1 VRRISPIP
9 VVAVGTIALLALI
22 VPVLGLSDPAR
33 MDVAHRLTG
42 PSWTHWLGQDDLG
55 RDILSRLLWGARS
68 SLTVAVLS
76 ASLSCVLGTALG
88 VLGGFLRGVVDLLT
102 IRAMDVVL
110 CFPPLLLALLVV
122 TLLGPGASTLIPVLA
137 LVYLP
142 GFTRVAYAGVLS
154 VRDQEYVQ
162 AQLALGVAPL
172 RIMVRTVLPN
182 VGGPVLVQFSL
193 ALASAVVLE
202 SGLSFLGLGVVP
214 PAASWGLM
222 IASARSTMAQTPLPL
237 LWPCLALSLTVL
249 SLNALCDAVRGAMD
263 PHGVPPRRR
272 RRWMP
277 ALTPGLLR
285 APGAA
290 LAVGELSV
298 AIETSAG
305 EVRPVRRAS
314 WSVAPGETLAIVGES
329 GSGKSLTGLAVLGLL
344 PPVARAVEGTA
355 ELGDQDLLRLDEA
368 ALRRLRGNEIAMVF
382 QDPMSSLNPVH
393 RIGTQIAEGIRAHRS
408 VSARAAW
415 RQAVAL
421 LAKVGIPDPERR
433 AGSFPHELSGGMRQR
448 AMIAMAIANRPRLL
462 IADEPTTALDVTIQA
477 QVLELLAGLK
487 AETGM
492 GLVFITH
499 SLPVVA
505 EIADRVVVMYAGE
518 VVEHGPVADIFARP
532 LHPYTAAL
540 LRCAPS
546 EDGSLP
552 DAIPG
557 TVPLP
562 HDLPPGCAFAPR
574 CGERRPACE
583 AARPDLETTAPGRET
598 RCIRWRELVA
608 SPTTQRAEA

>member
-1 VRRISPIP
+1 
-9 VVAVGTIALLALI
+9 
-22 VPVLGLSDPAR
+22 

-42 PSWTHWLGQDDLG
+42 PSWMHWLGQDDLG
-55 RDILSRLLWGARS
+55 RDSLSRLLWGARS
-68 SLTVAVLS
+68 SLSVAVLS
-76 ASLSCVLGTALG
+76 ASLSCVVGTSLG

-142 GFTRVAYAGVLS
+142 GFTRVAYAGVLT

-162 AQLALGVAPL
+162 AQRALGVSAP
-172 RIMVRTVLPN
+172 RIMLRTVLPN
-182 VGGPVLVQFSL
+182 ILGPVLVQFSL

-222 IASARSTMAQTPLPL
+222 IAAARSTMAQTPLPL
-237 LWPCLALSLTVL
+237 LWPCLALTLTVL
-249 SLNALCDAVRGAMD
+249 SLNALCDAVRAAMD
-263 PHGVPPRRR
+263 PHGVPPRRGIWR
-272 RRWMP
+272 LP
-277 ALTPGLLR
+277 ALVPGL
-285 APGAA
+285 APGLARGAA
-290 LAVGELSV
+290 LAVENLSV
-298 AIETSAG
+298 AIDTIQ
-305 EVRPVRRAS
+305 PVRGAS

-344 PPVARAVEGTA
+344 PPVARAVEGSA
-355 ELGDQDLLRLDEA
+355 ELDGRDLLRLDEA
-368 ALRRLRGNEIAMVF
+368 ALRRLRGNNIAMVF

-393 RIGTQIAEGIRAHRS
+393 RIGTQIAEAILAHRS
-408 VSARAAW
+408 VSRRAAW
-415 RQAVAL
+415 REAVGL

-448 AMIAMAIANRPRLL
+448 AMIAVAIANRPKLL

-518 VVEHGPVADIFARP
+518 VVEHGPAADIFARP
-532 LHPYTAAL
+532 LHPYTSAL

-552 DAIPG
+552 EAIPG
-557 TVPLP
+557 TVPQP
-562 HDLPPGCAFAPR
+562 HELPPGCAFAPR
-574 CGERRPACE
+574 CVERRPACE
-583 AARPDLETTAPGRET
+583 VARPGLDAAAPGRET
-598 RCIRWRELVA
+598 RCIRWRELGALPVVQGAVA
-608 SPTTQRAEA
+608 

>member
-1 VRRISPIP
+1 MRRIRPLP
-9 VVAVGTIALLALI
+9 VIAVGAIALLALI
-22 VPVLGLSDPAR
+22 VPVLGLPDPVR

-42 PSWTHWLGQDDLG
+42 PSWAHWLGQDDLG
-55 RDILSRLLWGARS
+55 RDSLSRLLWGARS
-68 SLTVAVLS
+68 SLSVAVLS
-76 ASLSCVLGTALG
+76 ASLSCVVGTSLG

-142 GFTRVAYAGVLS
+142 GFTRVAYAGVLT

-162 AQLALGVAPL
+162 AQRALGVSAP
-172 RIMVRTVLPN
+172 RIMLRTVLPN
-182 VGGPVLVQFSL
+182 ILGPVLVQFSL

-222 IASARSTMAQTPLPL
+222 IAAARSTMAQTPLPL
-237 LWPCLALSLTVL
+237 LWPCLALTLTVL
-249 SLNALCDAVRGAMD
+249 SLNALCDAVRAAMD
-263 PHGVPPRRR
+263 PHGVPPRRGIWR
-272 RRWMP
+272 LP
-277 ALTPGLLR
+277 ALVPGLTQ
-285 APGAA
+285 GVA
-290 LAVGELSV
+290 LAVENLSV
-298 AIETSAG
+298 AIDTIQ
-305 EVRPVRRAS
+305 PVRGAS

-344 PPVARAVEGTA
+344 PPAARAVEGSA
-355 ELGDQDLLRLDEA
+355 ELDGRDLLRLDEA
-368 ALRRLRGNEIAMVF
+368 ALRRLRGNNIAMVF

-393 RIGTQIAEGIRAHRS
+393 RIGTQIAEAILAHRS
-408 VSARAAW
+408 VSRRAAW
-415 RQAVAL
+415 REAVGL

-448 AMIAMAIANRPRLL
+448 AMIAVAIANRPKLL

-518 VVEHGPVADIFARP
+518 VVEHGPAADIFARP
-532 LHPYTAAL
+532 LHPYTSAL

-546 EDGSLP
+546 DDGSLP
-552 DAIPG
+552 EAIPG

-562 HDLPPGCAFAPR
+562 HELPPGCAFAPR
-574 CGERRPACE
+574 CVERRPACE
-583 AARPDLETTAPGRET
+583 VARPGLDAAAPGRET
-598 RCIRWRELVA
+598 RCIRWRELSALPVVQGAVA
-608 SPTTQRAEA
+608 